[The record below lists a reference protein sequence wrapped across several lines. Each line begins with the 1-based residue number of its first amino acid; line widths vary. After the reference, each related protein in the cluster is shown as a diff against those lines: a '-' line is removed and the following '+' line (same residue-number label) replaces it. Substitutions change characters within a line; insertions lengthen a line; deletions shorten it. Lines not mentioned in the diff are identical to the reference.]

1 LHADDILRGSPI
13 SLLFQSLSAESGWAK
28 NWTRFTSTA
37 RDLAVYGT
45 SSTLEH
51 RTVSIPERSNRVCL
65 HPSSPKGGPRVRIL
79 FPPAKSPRRTAPAV
93 GAGTPLRKG
102 GTDGSNP
109 APSSGE
115 SVSRPK
121 PLSYVENPGFP
132 RGCARLAWRLG
143 RQRRAGCF
151 DTAATGGNISVG
163 PYSSTA
169 VPLTGSARMPRRSQ
183 RSRSLLR
190 S

>member
-65 HPSSPKGGPRVRIL
+65 HPSSPKGGPRGFESCSLQRRVKANSASGYNAPNVR
-79 FPPAKSPRRTAPAV
+79 PTH
-93 GAGTPLRKG
+93 LRK
-102 GTDGSNP
+102 TP
-109 APSSGE
+109 AQG
-115 SVSRPK
+115 RR
-121 PLSYVENPGFP
+121 SYS
-132 RGCARLAWRLG
+132 
-143 RQRRAGCF
+143 RRAAPQL
-151 DTAATGGNISVG
+151 AACRAAG
-163 PYSSTA
+163 A
-169 VPLTGSARMPRRSQ
+169 LELPLPPRLFSGRARTCPAARSDGVRLVLDVIRETCGVW
-183 RSRSLLR
+183 RSRFPIGSGSR
-190 S
+190 IY